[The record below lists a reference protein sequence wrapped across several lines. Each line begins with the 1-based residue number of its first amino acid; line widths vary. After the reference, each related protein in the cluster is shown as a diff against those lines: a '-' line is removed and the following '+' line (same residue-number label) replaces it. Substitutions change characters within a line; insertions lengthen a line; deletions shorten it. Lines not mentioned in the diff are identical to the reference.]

1 MTDPAKHST
10 LAGVDTAISLDFAR
24 HFAAEWIEA
33 WNSHDLERIL
43 SHYADD
49 FEMHSPFIIERMGK
63 PSGML
68 KGKEKVRSYWE
79 KGLADGK
86 LRFTLEEALA
96 GVNSIAIRYRRHTGH
111 SAVEVLF
118 FGGGGGGEGGAGPH
132 HKIIRGV
139 AHYA

>member
-1 MTDPAKHST
+1 M
-10 LAGVDTAISLDFAR
+10 DTSINLDFAR
-24 HFAAEWIEA
+24 RFAEEWIEA
-33 WNSHDLERIL
+33 WNSNNIERIL

-49 FEMHSPFIIERMGK
+49 FEMHSPFIVERMGE
-63 PSGML
+63 PTGML
-68 KGKEKVRSYWE
+68 KGKEKVRPYWE
-79 KGLADGK
+79 KGLTDGK

-96 GVNSIAIRYRRHTGH
+96 GVSSIAIRYRRQTGH

-118 FGGGGGGEGGAGPH
+118 FGGAGGGPD